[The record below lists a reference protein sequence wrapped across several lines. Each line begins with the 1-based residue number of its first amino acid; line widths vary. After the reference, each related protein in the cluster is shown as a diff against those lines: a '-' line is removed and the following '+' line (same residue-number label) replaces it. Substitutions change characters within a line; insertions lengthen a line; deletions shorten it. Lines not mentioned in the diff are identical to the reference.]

1 MKTAK
6 VRELD
11 KFEADKKAFSNVLE
25 FMKQCGY
32 ENLPTRP
39 VSRAFE
45 KPLRGAPLRGA
56 LLRGAPRRPQ
66 DLQSAVLRGAPYRPQ
81 VRRPQVRRPQ
91 DLQSALLKTVRLKK
105 LGRMLSFDVWSVD
118 GEAIR
123 NQLDIDFVAGGNAGR
138 YDFIPDEEIWIESN
152 IEKRGVAPVIV
163 HEIVECIFMQVGGV
177 TYSRAHDMANVIESD
192 MRSLM
197 TRGMLNGG
205 SSVSI
210 ALKFLQLLK

>member
-6 VRELD
+6 ASELD
-11 KFEADKKAFSNVLE
+11 KFDADKKAFSNVLG

-32 ENLPTRP
+32 EKFSAR
-39 VSRAFE
+39 VVMHAFE
-45 KPLRGAPLRGA
+45 KPRRSQDLQSAVPRGAPRRPQDLQSEVLRGVPLWGAPLRGA
-56 LLRGAPRRPQ
+56 LLRGA
-66 DLQSAVLRGAPYRPQ
+66 LQKPV
-81 VRRPQVRRPQ
+81 
-91 DLQSALLKTVRLKK
+91 KLKK

-118 GEAIR
+118 GEAVR